1 MLAALQHVETL
12 QSEIQSGRVAMT
24 TLESEA
30 KELQARVE
38 MSSVEIDHLKK
49 TNLEKQVPMLNSTS

>member
-1 MLAALQHVETL
+1 METL
-12 QSEIQSGRVAMT
+12 QSEVQSGRVAMT

-49 TNLEKQVPMLNSTS
+49 TNLEKQVPMLKSTS